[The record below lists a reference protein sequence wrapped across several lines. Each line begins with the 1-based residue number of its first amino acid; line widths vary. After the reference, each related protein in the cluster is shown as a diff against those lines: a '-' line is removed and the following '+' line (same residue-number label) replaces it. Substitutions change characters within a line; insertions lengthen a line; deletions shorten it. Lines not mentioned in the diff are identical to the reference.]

1 MDQHTMGQADV
12 DGVVRTSNEPLV
24 KEGQHLNPG
33 EVLGPDAM
41 QAYVTGEQTPASTV
55 GHNDDSRKRTYTEQ
69 DE

>member
-1 MDQHTMGQADV
+1 MEQRPTGQADS

-24 KEGQHLNPG
+24 KEGQHLSPG

-55 GHNDDSRKRTYTEQ
+55 GHDDSHKRTYTEQ